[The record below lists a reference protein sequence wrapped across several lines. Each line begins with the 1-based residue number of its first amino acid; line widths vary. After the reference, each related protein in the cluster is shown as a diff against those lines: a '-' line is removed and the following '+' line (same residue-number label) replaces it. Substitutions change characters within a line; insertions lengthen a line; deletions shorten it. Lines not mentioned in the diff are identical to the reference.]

1 MSEAAGRAAPT
12 RPAGRREQAKA
23 LKRGRILAAAQR
35 RLASQGYEGMT
46 MAQVA
51 HDADVAIGTVFQY
64 AATKPE
70 LLMMVAADR
79 WSDTIPALIAQA
91 RDTDDPVE
99 IILTLLSPLA
109 RESARA
115 PEVTMAMAREILFG
129 VDGPHR
135 REVLAL
141 VTRLEEAI
149 AGVLRSHGAG
159 AAADTAGT
167 AARLIVSGGLI
178 ELNRTRTGLAGGD
191 PVEHR
196 LRAMVELALAG
207 SRAGV

>member
-1 MSEAAGRAAPT
+1 MPAA
-12 RPAGRREQAKA
+12 
-23 LKRGRILAAAQR
+23 KR
-35 RLASQGYEGMT
+35 
-46 MAQVA
+46 
-51 HDADVAIGTVFQY
+51 
-64 AATKPE
+64 
-70 LLMMVAADR
+70 
-79 WSDTIPALIAQA
+79 
-91 RDTDDPVE
+91 
-99 IILTLLSPLA
+99 LSFDL
-109 RESARA
+109 
-115 PEVTMAMAREILFG
+115 REISGRTSVGSVEDLRENFFQDRERLFRE
-129 VDGPHR
+129 DERSR

-207 SRAGV
+207 ARAAPARP